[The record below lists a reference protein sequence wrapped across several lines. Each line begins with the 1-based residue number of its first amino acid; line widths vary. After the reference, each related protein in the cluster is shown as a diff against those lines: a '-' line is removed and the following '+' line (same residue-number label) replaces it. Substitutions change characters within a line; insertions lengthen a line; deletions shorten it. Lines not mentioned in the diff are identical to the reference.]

1 MKKYLLLVVILF
13 AVASASAQFS
23 NTSTSKS
30 RSSSSDLTFCGGF
43 SAGVAIGN
51 TKYDN
56 EKLDGTM
63 VAPVFTG
70 TYGVKLNDYLFIGAG
85 IGIKYMTQ
93 NWKESYGDYD
103 YAEEYKYTISSLML
117 PLYAELK
124 VFLPVNETV
133 SPFVMADFGYS
144 VRLAG
149 EFKSDYRYDDYYHGY
164 IYTNTH
170 KSDTKGGL
178 CYKFGAGVAINSF
191 TLALGYDCQK
201 FGVNGVNKDFNTS
214 SFFFSVGYAF

>member
-1 MKKYLLLVVILF
+1 MKKILLTLTAILF
-13 AVASASAQFS
+13 AVVSANAQFS
-23 NTSTSKS
+23 NTSTYKSKS
-30 RSSSSDLTFCGGF
+30 SSLSDLTFRGEINVGMAF
-43 SAGVAIGN
+43 GN
-51 TKYDN
+51 TKYDDH
-56 EKLDGTM
+56 KLDGTM

-133 SPFVMADFGYS
+133 SPFLMADFGYS

-149 EFKSDYRYDDYYHGY
+149 EFKSDYRYDDYYYGY
-164 IYTNTH
+164 IYTDTH

-178 CYKFGAGVAINSF
+178 CYKFGAGV
-191 TLALGYDCQK
+191 
-201 FGVNGVNKDFNTS
+201 
-214 SFFFSVGYAF
+214 